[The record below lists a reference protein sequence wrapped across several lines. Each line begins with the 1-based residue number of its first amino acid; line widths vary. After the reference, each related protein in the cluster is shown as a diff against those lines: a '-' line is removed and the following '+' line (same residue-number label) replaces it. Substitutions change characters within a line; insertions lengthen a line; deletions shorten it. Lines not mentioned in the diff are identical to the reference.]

1 MSKIPDIVSRAMGSI
16 TADNKW
22 GGLNDK
28 LEDMLP
34 PDDWRLRVILN
45 YRDSMKF
52 GDYRKEDELFGEIKK
67 EVDKFSFPDDVRK
80 ALFLHAMGMNGHAIS
95 ALLGKNKDWFWAH
108 CHKLVEGVPNY
119 STRDLQ
125 EVLQRMRL
133 HEKEVG
139 IDGK

>member
-1 MSKIPDIVSRAMGSI
+1 MSKIPDIVSRAMDSI
-16 TADNKW
+16 TADDKW
-22 GGLNDK
+22 GGLDDK

-52 GDYRKEDELFGEIKK
+52 GDYRKEDELFDEIKR
-67 EVDKFSFPDDVRK
+67 EVDKFNFPDDVRK
-80 ALFLHAMGMNGHAIS
+80 ALFLHAMGMSGNVAS
-95 ALLGKNKDWFWAH
+95 VLLGKNKNWFMLH
-108 CHKLVEGVPNY
+108 CHPYLDGVRPH
-119 STRDLQ
+119 STQDLR
-125 EVLQRMRL
+125 EILHRIKV